1 MPASAK
7 AGERRKRK
15 GRVEVQMEG
24 VEISKGA
31 PQTNGAVAEEKSGH
45 TGGAETGVG
54 RGKD

>member
-15 GRVEVQMEG
+15 GRVEVQVEG

-31 PQTNGAVAEEKSGH
+31 PQTNGAIAEKKPGH
-45 TGGAETGVG
+45 IGGTETGVG